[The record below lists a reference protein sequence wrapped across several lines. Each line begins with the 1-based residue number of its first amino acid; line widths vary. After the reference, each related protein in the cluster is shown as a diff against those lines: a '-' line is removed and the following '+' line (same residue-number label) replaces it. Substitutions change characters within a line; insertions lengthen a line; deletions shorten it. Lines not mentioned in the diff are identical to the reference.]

1 MNLERGQWN
10 ICMCGG
16 EERQLYSFKF
26 PISPQLTAK
35 QRAWQTNGYDIYWHG
50 RLPGGHRATKQPSS
64 FLTTQSHP
72 DLTITCVWHLYCD
85 PEPQPVIHGGNTG
98 MLTHS
103 LCLYHRAP
111 NSFLKSTERININV
125 CQIPTELTVNIV
137 TVTHD
142 RNLAVMKLKRDV
154 ALNEE

>member
-1 MNLERGQWN
+1 MVVLQQSWAGTMEHLYVWRWRGAIIQLQVPN
-10 ICMCGG
+10 ISSVDSEAG
-16 EERQLYSFKF
+16 S
-26 PISPQLTAK
+26 LTNK
-35 QRAWQTNGYDIYWHG
+35 WLWH
-50 RLPGGHRATKQPSS
+50 LLATVLPSS
-64 FLTTQSHP
+64 FLTTESHP
-72 DLTITCVWHLYCD
+72 DLTITCVWHLYCE

-137 TVTHD
+137 TVTQD
-142 RNLAVMKLKRDV
+142 RNLAVMKLKR
-154 ALNEE
+154 EM